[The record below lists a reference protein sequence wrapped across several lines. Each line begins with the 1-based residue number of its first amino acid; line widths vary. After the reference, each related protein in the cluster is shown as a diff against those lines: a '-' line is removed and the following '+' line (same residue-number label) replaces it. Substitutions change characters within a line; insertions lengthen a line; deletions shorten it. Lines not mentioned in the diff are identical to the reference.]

1 MLCRYRTLLART
13 NNLVRISAPEE
24 RDRRLDELLT
34 DKEEATT
41 SSPSIP
47 PWITGKLYG
56 LIFLPWANVGV
67 GLSICLLFFCSCLC
81 GNPNTS
87 EDAQV
92 ERAEAGAASHAA
104 PPRATYSPPRHTAAV
119 SIMLL
124 PPKSVSKAYA
134 PLLSSEV

>member
-1 MLCRYRTLLART
+1 MLCRYRSLLART
-13 NNLVRISAPEE
+13 INLDRIAPE
-24 RDRRLDELLT
+24 DRGQRLGELLT
-34 DKEEATT
+34 EKEEATR
-41 SSPSIP
+41 SAPSIP

-56 LIFLPWANVGV
+56 LEFPPWANVGV

-92 ERAEAGAASHAA
+92 ERAEAGAVTGSAA
-104 PPRATYSPPRHTAAV
+104 HTGTYHPPGHTAAV

-124 PPKSVSKAYA
+124 PPRSMSKAYA
-134 PLLSSEV
+134 PLLSSEF